1 MKRVVCKSLL
11 LMVLLLIAS
20 AGWADLQAQR
30 QVTILNANQYEEE
43 VIEGEI
49 VRRLYGEVEIQT
61 DRMLMIADSAYHF
74 AGRNLIHAFN
84 IQIETDDELIWA
96 DTLYYDT
103 QIDYSRLRGRV
114 IIETENNRLFSE
126 EIDYDQIFNVVLFH
140 SPVRFEDEDGTLLA
154 ETGYYFRET
163 DIAFFRNDV
172 QLSDP
177 TRYMEADS
185 LFMNRSEDFY
195 QLFDNVYAANH
206 EERVTF
212 TGEYLEADSSGY
224 RLLDGDAWMM
234 KVNESGRDTTH
245 LDAATILVQEQ
256 DSVSTIDAYRN
267 VRIWSPS
274 FSAIADTLHYRDDT
288 EEFRLLSGPIA
299 WQNRIQLTGPY
310 IRALLEDE
318 EIRFLESYTR
328 PIIVM
333 EDSVTG
339 RLNQMTGDTLR
350 AWFDQGEIERIRV
363 FDNSEV
369 IFHRKNEN
377 EEPDG
382 LMEMMATGPSSL
394 TFFEGEPD
402 EFIAHRNPDGSY
414 LPEHPD
420 NIDRRLP
427 GFQWNPE
434 QRPQQPSV
442 RQPNMPAIT
451 TEPLFEFPP
460 RYRAWL
466 REQEENGTSTQ

>member
-1 MKRVVCKSLL
+1 MKRAICKSLL
-11 LMVLLLIAS
+11 LMVLLFVVT
-20 AGWADLQAQR
+20 AGFQDLLAQR
-30 QVTILNANQYEEE
+30 QVTILNTNQFEEE
-43 VIEGEI
+43 VVEGETI
-49 VRRLYGEVEIQT
+49 RRLYGDVEIST
-61 DRMLMIADSAYHF
+61 DRMVMLADSAYQF
-74 AGRNLIHAFN
+74 VGRNLIHAFN
-84 IQIETDDELIWA
+84 IQIETDEELIWA

-114 IIETENNRLFSE
+114 VIESENNRLFSE
-126 EIDYDQIFNVVLFH
+126 EIDYDQLFHVVLFH
-140 SPVRFEDEDGTLLA
+140 SPVRFEDEDGILLA
-154 ETGYYFRET
+154 QSGYYFRET
-163 DIAFFRNDV
+163 DIAFFRDEV

-185 LFMNRSEDFY
+185 LFMNRTADFY
-195 QLFDNVYAANH
+195 QLFDNVYATNH
-206 EERVTF
+206 DERVTF
-212 TGEYLEADSSGY
+212 TGEYLEADSTGY

-234 KVNESGRDTTH
+234 KINESGMDTTH
-245 LDAATILVQEQ
+245 LHAATILIQEQ

-267 VRIWSPS
+267 VRIWAPS
-274 FSAIADTLHYRDDT
+274 FAAIADTVYYRDDT
-288 EEFRLLSGPIA
+288 EEFRLLSNPVA

-310 IRALLEDE
+310 IRALLENE

-328 PIIVM
+328 PVVVM

-369 IFHRKNEN
+369 IFHRKDEN
-377 EEPDG
+377 GEPDG
-382 LMEMMATGPSSL
+382 LMEMIATGPSNL

-402 EFIAHRNPDGSY
+402 EFTALRNPDGSY

-427 GFQWNPE
+427 GFQWNPDE
-434 QRPQQPSV
+434 RPEQPSI
-442 RQPNMPAIT
+442 RQPRLPAISMD
-451 TEPLFEFPP
+451 PLFVFPL

-466 REQEENGTSTQ
+466 REQEDNGTSQP